1 MSVKYLY
8 SFKNYNIK
16 VNYFKK
22 KIILKKKF
30 NYFFLLTKPSTLIP
44 FKLKKNIYMNSQKIF
59 SLNFKRNRFFPTL
72 RTLSNENYLFLS
84 LGMFLKFFQK
94 TKAFLRSK
102 TMYLLASSFIRKIL
116 LFSSLKNLILTISRV
131 PVFLKE
137 ILSTIND
144 PVTNLYKNPFNEN
157 LVFEKNNINPFKFS
171 TIIFLN
177 NKEFG
182 QMKLK
187 KKGRL
192 KRKIS
197 KRITL
202 VNRIID

>member
-1 MSVKYLY
+1 
-8 SFKNYNIK
+8 
-16 VNYFKK
+16 
-22 KIILKKKF
+22 
-30 NYFFLLTKPSTLIP
+30 
-44 FKLKKNIYMNSQKIF
+44 MNSQKIF